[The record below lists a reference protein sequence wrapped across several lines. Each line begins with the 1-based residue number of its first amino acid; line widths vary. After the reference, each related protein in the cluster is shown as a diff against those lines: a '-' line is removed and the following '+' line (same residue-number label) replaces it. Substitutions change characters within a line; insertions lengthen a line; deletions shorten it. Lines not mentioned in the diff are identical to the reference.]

1 MYDFAVHVSPA
12 GPEHAAFLFIVC
24 ESFFEF
30 ICFIFLLKLKKGEQ
44 IIVMN
49 HES

>member
-12 GPEHAAFLFIVC
+12 DPEHAAFLFIAC

-30 ICFIFLLKLKKGEQ
+30 ICFIFFIKAQKRRA
-44 IIVMN
+44 N
-49 HES
+49 YFHE